1 MEFSLPPALSEEL
14 GNFETFIEKQVR
26 PKLSGWMK
34 QERVPQH
41 FFTAMGD
48 GGWFGYQWDGRRMT
62 KAAGLRDTLIL
73 EHLARVSPGVAV
85 TVLIVSDLGMSALY
99 LFGSK
104 RLRDQ
109 YAEAVVRG
117 KTLICIGNSENLAG
131 SDAAGIRMRAERVD
145 DGWVL
150 NGSKAYVTNG
160 LISDLAV
167 ITAITDANADRN
179 RRVSMF
185 LVNLDTDGVQRKR
198 LSKQVWLPSDLT
210 RLDFSN
216 VFVPDDHL
224 LGKKGRGLQQVL
236 QLFTV
241 SRIPISGLA
250 TGTARGAFDLAMR
263 HSNNRHVFGRPIAD
277 FQAKAFEMANLY
289 ARMEAT
295 RLMVLRAAVA
305 MDRGKDFRFE
315 ASMAKYLAVDIARE
329 ASVWAADLFGAASV
343 VKEHPIHNFPMD
355 AWAVSLA
362 EGTQDVQKLVI
373 FRELIKKNSNHK
385 DTKGTKSD

>member
-1 MEFSLPPALSEEL
+1 MRFSLPTTLSEEL
-14 GNFETFIEKQVR
+14 VDFKTFIQKQVR
-26 PKLSGWMK
+26 PELSGWLK
-34 QERVPQH
+34 QGRVPQH

-48 GGWFGYQWDGRRMT
+48 AGWFGYQWDGHRMT
-62 KAAGLRDTLIL
+62 KSTGLRDTLIL

-85 TVLIVSDLGMSALY
+85 TVLIASDLGMSALY

-104 RLRDQ
+104 QLKEQ
-109 YAEAVVRG
+109 YAAEVVRG

-131 SDAAGIRMRAERVD
+131 SDAAGINMTAERVD
-145 DGWVL
+145 GGWML

-167 ITAITDANADRN
+167 VTAVTDGEAERN

-185 LVNLDTDGVQRKR
+185 LVTLDTDGVKRKR

-224 LGKKGRGLQQVL
+224 LGEIGRGLQQVL
-236 QLFTV
+236 QLFTI
-241 SRIPISGLA
+241 SRVPISGLA
-250 TGTARGAFDLAMR
+250 MGTARGAFNLAMG
-263 HSNNRHVFGRPIAD
+263 HSNKRQVFGQPIAA
-277 FQAKAFEMANLY
+277 FQAKAFEMADLY
-289 ARMEAT
+289 ARMDAA

-305 MDRGKDFRFE
+305 MDSGKDFRFE
-315 ASMAKYLAVDIARE
+315 ASMAKYMAVDIAQE
-329 ASVWAADLFGAASV
+329 VSSWAADIFGAASV
-343 VKEHPIHNFPMD
+343 VKEHPIHNYPMD

-373 FRELIKKNSNHK
+373 FRELM
-385 DTKGTKSD
+385 KSKRF